1 MSDPNETANLVGQ
14 LVQGYRE
21 HLAEESGPRIVAVP
35 GRVLGGDIEGAAD
48 ALADDADR
56 LVGLLTAFAQEPGQR
71 SLDAIAVY
79 RRLSAA
85 AESMAAAAAELRHQG
100 WAIPEDGAESA
111 RTS

>member
-21 HLAEESGPRIVAVP
+21 HLAEECGPQIAAVP

-48 ALADDADR
+48 ALADDAGR
-56 LVGLLTAFAQEPGQR
+56 LVGLLSAFAQEPGQR

-79 RRLSAA
+79 RRLSQAM
-85 AESMAAAAAELRHQG
+85 ESMAAAATELRRHG
-100 WAIPEDGAESA
+100 WAIPEDGAEPA